1 MGYHRINTVTLHQLC
16 DRQPPSSPFE
26 PNPNPER
33 VLEGYEARPKVIM
46 APPNTDKF
54 KKGLRKA
61 ALEAKIAEGS
71 AALAGLGE
79 HHSPR
84 TLRKSFFAPRRC
96 PPWCCLGRVR

>member
-1 MGYHRINTVTLHQLC
+1 
-16 DRQPPSSPFE
+16 
-26 PNPNPER
+26 
-33 VLEGYEARPKVIM
+33 M

-84 TLRKSFFAPRRC
+84 TLRKSFFA
-96 PPWCCLGRVR
+96 LQALLQV